1 MGSWLKDIPPVD
13 TWDYA
18 TDDGLGNGFV
28 GLKWNGQ
35 YGWYDCNKKNPMEGT
50 GLDSNM
56 CWAAACSNM
65 IYWWLE
71 QNEEYV
77 RRYGYSGPSQYG
89 NSVNSDVFELYRT
102 HFIDTGN
109 DVGGALSWF
118 LPVDRLKAESRVQP
132 ILKIFLKKMSLYPQ
146 LFLFIQIVRSVM
158 N

>member
-1 MGSWLKDIPPVD
+1 
-13 TWDYA
+13 
-18 TDDGLGNGFV
+18 
-28 GLKWNGQ
+28 
-35 YGWYDCNKKNPMEGT
+35 
-50 GLDSNM
+50 
-56 CWAAACSNM
+56 M

>member
-1 MGSWLKDIPPVD
+1 
-13 TWDYA
+13 
-18 TDDGLGNGFV
+18 
-28 GLKWNGQ
+28 
-35 YGWYDCNKKNPMEGT
+35 
-50 GLDSNM
+50 M

-118 LPVDRLKAESRVQP
+118 FTGRPLEGGKQSPAYFKDLFKENEFVSTVIPIYSNRSLSDELKR
-132 ILKIFLKKMSLYPQ
+132 IFQFAQGNRMYH
-146 LFLFIQIVRSVM
+146 FYFEADTCY
-158 N
+158 